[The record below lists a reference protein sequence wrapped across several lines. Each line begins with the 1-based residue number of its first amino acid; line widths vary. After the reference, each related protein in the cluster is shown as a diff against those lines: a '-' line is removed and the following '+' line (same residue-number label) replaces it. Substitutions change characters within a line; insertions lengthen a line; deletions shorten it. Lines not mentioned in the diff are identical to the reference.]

1 MTAGGPTTEWPFAVP
16 AARVGAEPLPVADAA
31 AAGAR
36 EALARRFGIL
46 AIDALQAE
54 VTLRRLTD
62 GDIAA
67 TAHLAARLSQA
78 CVVTLEPVAET
89 VDVTVAGRFSEQA
102 PEAAHAPGGESVV
115 TIDPDD
121 ETDEPE
127 PIRGGMLDLGEWLA
141 QQLSLAM
148 DPYPRAPGAAL
159 DPALGGPE
167 AEEPPTHRPFARLA
181 RLRKDGDG

>member
-1 MTAGGPTTEWPFAVP
+1 MSPAGPTAEWPFAVP
-16 AARVGAEPLPVADAA
+16 AARVGAEPLQVADEA

-46 AIDALQAE
+46 AIDALKAE

-67 TAHLAARLSQA
+67 TAHLCARLSQA

-89 VDVTVAGRFSEQA
+89 VDVTVEGRFSER
-102 PEAAHAPGGESVV
+102 AAEILAPGGETVV
-115 TIDPDD
+115 IIDPDD
-121 ETDEPE
+121 ESDEPE
-127 PIRGGMLDLGEWLA
+127 PISGGMLDLGEWLA

-159 DPALGGPE
+159 DPALGVAE
-167 AEEPPTHRPFARLA
+167 AEEPPTHRPFEGLA

>member
-1 MTAGGPTTEWPFAVP
+1 VSAGAPEAEWPFAVP
-16 AARVGAEPLPVADAA
+16 AVRVGAEPLQLADEP
-31 AAGAR
+31 GTGVR

-46 AIDALQAE
+46 GLDALKAE

-67 TAHLAARLSQA
+67 TAHLCARLSQA

-89 VDVTVAGRFSEQA
+89 VDVSVEGRFSEQA
-102 PEAAHAPGGESVV
+102 AEPVAPGGETVV
-115 TIDPDD
+115 IIDPEDD
-121 ETDEPE
+121 SDEPE
-127 PIRGGMLDLGEWLA
+127 PIIGGMLELGEWLA

-159 DPALGGPE
+159 DPALGVAE
-167 AEEPPTHRPFARLA
+167 AEEPPTRRPFEGLA
-181 RLRKDGDG
+181 RLRKDRDG